1 MRVLVV
7 SDSHGNIYEL
17 NRALSE
23 QRSAEVV
30 FFLGD
35 GERDIEK
42 AMASFPEKK
51 FFCVKGNCDFGS
63 SLPVN
68 LETRFMGKSFFI
80 THGYA
85 ENVKYGLTS
94 LYFKAAEKKAD
105 ICLFGHTHNP
115 MTDYCDGIYFMNP
128 GSMHDGRYGVID
140 ITDAGGVMPILM
152 RTKW

>member
-1 MRVLVV
+1 MRLLVI
-7 SDSHGNIYEL
+7 SDSHGDVYEM

-23 QRSAEVV
+23 QRQAEIV

-35 GERDIEK
+35 GERDVESV
-42 AMASFPEKK
+42 MNRWPEKK
-51 FFCVKGNCDFGS
+51 FFSVKGNCDFGS

-68 LETRFMGKSFFI
+68 FETRIMGKNIFI

-85 ENVKYGLTS
+85 ENVKYGLTT

-115 MTDYCDGIYFMNP
+115 MTEYNDGIYFMNP
-128 GSMHDGRYGVID
+128 GSLHDGRYGVID
-140 ITDAGGVMPILM
+140 ITESGGVMPILM